1 MTVDV
6 TEDAIILAYVGG
18 SVIKVLQKLLPE
30 SAEIVEK
37 STCTLTEKFR
47 NMAQNATNQ
56 SEIINALLKKI
67 STIEL
72 EDKSISLDEF
82 IAMFDEA
89 LDDAVGKLLFVSK
102 KALAMVYNMSD
113 AIESIKEIEKF
124 SEEVRMITKQ
134 THLLALNAS
143 IEAATAGE
151 NGKGF
156 AVVADEVKIVSQ
168 QINKLSHSMSM
179 RAASAKLN
187 VNDGY
192 KLLQEVA
199 TIDMNSNLQ
208 LKDTLDS
215 LIAGLVRQSN
225 ESVRIMGESAIS
237 SQNMSETIQ
246 SLIMEL
252 QFQDRNTQIAE
263 NSANMLAQLELI
275 TDKIKQKITTNEN
288 IDISTIPEIK
298 ESVEKMLDTIKLAEI
313 RHKYIENLNESKT
326 IETGFIAEDI
336 NSDEVELF

>member
-6 TEDAIILAYVGG
+6 TEEAIVFAYVGG
-18 SVIKVLQKLLPE
+18 SVIKVLQQLLPE

-37 STCTLTEKFR
+37 ATCTLTEKFR
-47 NMAQNATNQ
+47 EMAKNANNQ
-56 SEIINALLKKI
+56 SEIINSLLKKI
-67 STIEL
+67 STIEM
-72 EDKSISLDEF
+72 ESGTISLDEF
-82 IAMFDEA
+82 IAIFDEA

-102 KALAMVYNMSD
+102 KALSMVYSMSD
-113 AIESIKEIEKF
+113 AVESIKEIELL
-124 SEEVRMITKQ
+124 SEEIRMITKQ

-156 AVVADEVKIVSQ
+156 AVVADEVKTVSQ
-168 QINKLSHSMSM
+168 QIAKLSIAMSLK
-179 RAASAKLN
+179 ASSAKRN

-192 KLLQEVA
+192 AVLQEVA

-215 LIAGLVRQSN
+215 LIAGLVKQSN
-225 ESVRIMGESAIS
+225 ESVKIMGESAIA

-263 NSANMLAQLELI
+263 NSANMLAQLNYI
-275 TDKIKQKITTNEN
+275 TEKIKRKLAVNEN
-288 IDISTIPEIK
+288 LDISTIPEIK
-298 ESVEKMLDTIKLAEI
+298 ESVERMLDTIKLAEI
-313 RHKYIENLNESKT
+313 RHKYIDDLHENGT
-326 IETGFIAEDI
+326 IKKDFIVEEVP
-336 NSDEVELF
+336 NDEVELF